1 MSSEPVIRVEG
12 VGKRYRL
19 GAGAEGRLA
28 EALQRSATRLMRRS
42 QTAGRESF
50 WALRDVSLDVHPG
63 EVVGIIGRNGA
74 GKSTLLK
81 LLARITLP
89 TEGRI
94 TMHGRV
100 ASLLEVGAGFDPELS
115 GRENIFLSGAVL
127 GMRRQE
133 ILAKFDQIVAFSGV
147 ERFMDTPV
155 KRYSSGMFVRL
166 AFAVGAHLES
176 DILLVDEVL
185 AVGDAEFQRKCLA
198 KMDDVAHQGGRTI
211 VFVSHNMSAVR
222 RLCDRAYLLTS
233 GEVAARGAP
242 SDVIAD
248 HLREAGAQT
257 EGGTAVVEPGAQRI
271 GTGDAL
277 LRSVTMVD
285 SHGEPGNALGLAEP
299 FSVRLEYD
307 VSTRLPGCVFEVGV
321 IAGDGMQLATAMNTD
336 GGQPAVDLE
345 PGRWLVDVGLDLAM
359 LPGAYAFTVMVHH
372 ENGTTIDAVEAVLPF
387 TVSAAARDGGDA
399 FPWPQVRG
407 SVRPRSTW
415 SAVSVPEAGPRA
427 PGPAPSAA
435 PVAAD
440 RRAG

>member
-1 MSSEPVIRVEG
+1 MSSEPVIRVEN
-12 VGKRYRL
+12 VGKQYRL

-28 EALQRSATRLMRRS
+28 EALQRRVSRMLRRS
-42 QTAGRESF
+42 EPASRELF

-94 TMHGRV
+94 VMHGRV

-115 GRENIFLSGAVL
+115 GRENVFLSGAVL
-127 GMRRQE
+127 GMRREE
-133 ILAKFDQIVAFSGV
+133 ILAKFDRIVAFSGV
-147 ERFMDTPV
+147 ERFIDTPV

-185 AVGDAEFQRKCLA
+185 AVGDAEFQRRCLA

-222 RLCDRAYLLTS
+222 RLCDRAYLLQS
-233 GEVAARGAP
+233 GEIVAGGSP
-242 SDVIAD
+242 SDVIGD

-257 EGGTAVVEPGAQRI
+257 EGGMAVIEPDAQRI
-271 GTGDAL
+271 GTGAAL
-277 LRSVTMVD
+277 LRTVTMMD

-307 VSTRLPGCVFEVGV
+307 VSTRVSGCVFEVGV
-321 IAGDGMQLATAMNTD
+321 VASDGMQIATAMNTD
-336 GGQPAVDLE
+336 GGRPAVDLE
-345 PGRWLVDVGLDLAM
+345 PGRWHVDVGLDLAM
-359 LPGAYAFTVMVHH
+359 LPGSYAFTVMVHH
-372 ENGTTIDAVEAVLPF
+372 ENGTTIDAVEGILPF
-387 TVSAAARDGGDA
+387 TVSGAARDGADA

-415 SAVSVPEAGPRA
+415 SALSVSAADPRA
-427 PGPAPSAA
+427 PAPAPSAG